1 VVEEVVVADPAVAHS
16 GFLTAVE
23 EEGLMA
29 DDAPDIACWGSLMNT
44 RPKPQILCV
53 DDEPRVVQGLAQLLR
68 KEFDVQSAASPEEA
82 LQRLG
87 ELKELAVVV
96 SDMRM
101 PRMDGATLLHEIRMR
116 RPDVTR
122 ILLTGE
128 AGRDAAIRAVNEGQ
142 IFRFLTKPC
151 PIEDLREA
159 IEAGVI
165 QNRLTHA
172 ERAVLQ
178 ETLIGCIK
186 ALMEVLAM
194 ANPVAFGRAKRIKRT
209 AMKCAARFGCGE
221 FWQLEAAAL
230 LSQLGYV
237 TVPQALLEKLYAGD
251 PLTPQER
258 QKLDDVPDVSNALLE
273 HIPRLEPVIQ
283 ILAAL
288 KWDDAALA
296 RLGDGT
302 IGLAARI
309 LGAVIERE
317 TQFAGGKS
325 RAEILSHMHARRD
338 RYGEKLLMQL
348 DACVSDPAGAPAARA
363 PTEREML
370 LSDVMPGMT
379 ICTELRNENGVLL
392 VPKNFEVTKKFID
405 RISSIAP
412 ELMMTTVKVLTSP
425 RP

>member
-1 VVEEVVVADPAVAHS
+1 
-16 GFLTAVE
+16 
-23 EEGLMA
+23 
-29 DDAPDIACWGSLMNT
+29 MNT

-53 DDEPRVVQGLAQLLR
+53 DDEPRVIQGLAQLLR
-68 KEFDVQSAASPEEA
+68 KEFDVQSASSPEEA
-82 LQRLG
+82 LQKMG
-87 ELKELAVVV
+87 DLKDLAVVV

-101 PRMDGATLLHEIRMR
+101 PRMDGASLLHEIRMR

-151 PIEDLREA
+151 PIEELREA

-194 ANPVAFGRAKRIKRT
+194 ANPVAFGRAERIKRT

-237 TVPQALLEKLYAGD
+237 TVSQALLEKLYAGV

-288 KWDDAALA
+288 KWNDAALT

-302 IGLAARI
+302 IGLASRI

-317 TQFAGGKS
+317 TQVAGGRS
-325 RAEILSHMHARRD
+325 RDEILAYMHTRRD

-348 DACVSDPAGAPAARA
+348 DACVSESTGAPPARL
-363 PTEREML
+363 PVEREIL
-370 LSDVMPGMT
+370 LSDVVPGMT
-379 ICTELRNENGVLL
+379 IRSELRNSGGVLL
-392 VPKNFEVTKKFID
+392 VPKNFEVTKKFVE

-412 ELMMTTVKVLTSP
+412 ELMMTTVKVVLP
-425 RP
+425 PQP

>member
-1 VVEEVVVADPAVAHS
+1 
-16 GFLTAVE
+16 
-23 EEGLMA
+23 
-29 DDAPDIACWGSLMNT
+29 MNS
-44 RPKPQILCV
+44 RPKPQVLCV
-53 DDEPRVVQGLAQLLR
+53 DDEPRVVEGLAQLLR
-68 KEFDVQSAASPEEA
+68 KEFDVRSAASPEEA
-82 LQRLG
+82 LQKLG
-87 ELKELAVVV
+87 ELKDLTVVV

-151 PIEDLREA
+151 PIQDLKEA

-165 QNRLTHA
+165 QNRMTHA

-194 ANPVAFGRAKRIKRT
+194 ANPVAFGRAERIKRT

-237 TVPQALLEKLYAGD
+237 TVSQALLEKLYAGD
-251 PLTPQER
+251 LLTPQER
-258 QKLDDVPDVSNALLE
+258 QTLDDVPDVSNALLE

-288 KWDDAALA
+288 KWDDAAVA

-302 IGLAARI
+302 IGLASRI

-317 TQFAGGKS
+317 TQVANGRS
-325 RAEILSHMHARRD
+325 RDEILAHMHKRRD

-348 DACVSDPAGAPAARA
+348 DASVNETDGAPAVRA
-363 PTEREML
+363 PAEREMQL
-370 LSDVMPGMT
+370 RDVIPGMT
-379 ICTELRNENGVLL
+379 ICTELRNTGGELL
-392 VPKNFEVTKKFID
+392 VPKNFEVTKKFVE

-412 ELMMTTVKVLTSP
+412 ELMTTFVKVSTSP

>member
-1 VVEEVVVADPAVAHS
+1 
-16 GFLTAVE
+16 
-23 EEGLMA
+23 
-29 DDAPDIACWGSLMNT
+29 MNT

-53 DDEPRVVQGLAQLLR
+53 DDEPRVIQGLAQLLR
-68 KEFDVQSAASPEEA
+68 KEFDVQSASSPEEA
-82 LQRLG
+82 LQKMG
-87 ELKELAVVV
+87 DLKDLAVVV

-101 PRMDGATLLHEIRMR
+101 PRMDGASLLHEIRMR

-151 PIEDLREA
+151 PRERREA

-165 QNRLTHA
+165 QFRLLHA
-172 ERAVLQ
+172 EREVLQ

-186 ALMEVLAM
+186 ALVDVLAI
-194 ANPVAFGRAKRIKRT
+194 ANPVAFGRATRIKRL
-209 AMKCAARFGCGE
+209 AMNFAARFDCTD

-230 LSQLGYV
+230 LSQIGYV
-237 TVPQALLEKLYAGD
+237 TVSQALLEKLYAGV

-288 KWDDAALA
+288 KWNDAALT

-302 IGLAARI
+302 IGLASRI

-317 TQFAGGKS
+317 TQVAGGKS
-325 RAEILSHMHARRD
+325 RDEILAYMHTRRD
-338 RYGEKLLMQL
+338 RYGEKLPMQL
-348 DACVSDPAGAPAARA
+348 DACVSESTGAPPARL
-363 PTEREML
+363 PVEREIL
-370 LSDVMPGMT
+370 LSDVVPGMT
-379 ICTELRNENGVLL
+379 IRSELRNSGGVLL
-392 VPKNFEVTKKFID
+392 VPKNFEVTRKSWSAFRASRPAHDDD
-405 RISSIAP
+405 RESRAAAAALAAAGYLPATFACRSTRPARAWWR
-412 ELMMTTVKVLTSP
+412 TP
-425 RP
+425 RRRCRHRRATRPA